1 MQPVEIRWLPG
12 RPVAHGVPT
21 SIQTVQEV
29 GARVSATDDD
39 VLAKAWAKA
48 LAQFPTS
55 TRALVKHV
63 TPSMVNESLVLIPVA
78 NDFARNRL
86 ETEQRTMIEDLLW
99 DTFSRQVQIAVTV
112 EPDQELDLLPPEPPA
127 VEEVP
132 VTGPTG
138 SPGEARTKPTADSGS
153 PLHPRYT
160 FDNFVVGESNRMAHA
175 AATRV
180 AEEPGT
186 NYNPLMIYGP
196 SGLGKTHLLHA
207 IGHFVREFQPDL
219 VVRYVSTEEM
229 TNEFIN
235 AIQQGTMAA
244 FRRAYRDVDVLLIDD
259 IQILE
264 GKDQTQEEFFHT
276 FNTLYNA
283 QKQIVMTSD
292 RAPKDLKTLDDRLR
306 SRFEWGLTTDMQLPS
321 VETRL
326 VILRRKVASDNL
338 QVPDDVLEFIAAT
351 INTNIRELEGA
362 LLNVSAHASLDGR
375 PVNMD
380 VARAVMADVISTTK
394 TTQVSPEQI
403 IAATAEYFG
412 ITVEELTGTSR
423 VKAIIIPRQIAMY
436 LCRQLTDR
444 SLPAI
449 SKPFNKDHTT
459 VMHNVDK
466 VAKLIAEDRS
476 VYSQVNELTN
486 RITTA

>member
-1 MQPVEIRWLPG
+1 
-12 RPVAHGVPT
+12 
-21 SIQTVQEV
+21 
-29 GARVSATDDD
+29 
-39 VLAKAWAKA
+39 
-48 LAQFPTS
+48 
-55 TRALVKHV
+55 
-63 TPSMVNESLVLIPVA
+63 
-78 NDFARNRL
+78 
-86 ETEQRTMIEDLLW
+86 
-99 DTFSRQVQIAVTV
+99 
-112 EPDQELDLLPPEPPA
+112 
-127 VEEVP
+127 
-132 VTGPTG
+132 
-138 SPGEARTKPTADSGS
+138 
-153 PLHPRYT
+153 
-160 FDNFVVGESNRMAHA
+160 
-175 AATRV
+175 
-180 AEEPGT
+180 
-186 NYNPLMIYGP
+186 MIYGP

-207 IGHFVREFQPDL
+207 IGHYVREFQKDL

-235 AIQQGTMAA
+235 AIQQGTMKA
-244 FRRAYRDVDVLLIDD
+244 FRRAYRAVDVLLIDD

-326 VILRRKVASDNL
+326 VILRRKAASDKL
-338 QVPDDVLEFIAAT
+338 QVPDDVMEFIAANIT
-351 INTNIRELEGA
+351 TNIRELEGA

-375 PVNMD
+375 PVDMEI
-380 VARAVMADVISTTK
+380 AQRVMADVITTSK
-394 TTQVSPEQI
+394 TTQISPELI
-403 IAATAEYFG
+403 IQTTADYFG
-412 ITVEELTGTSR
+412 ISVEELTGTSR
-423 VKAIIIPRQIAMY
+423 VKAIIVPRQIAMY

-466 VAKLIAEDRS
+466 IAKLIAEDRT
-476 VYSQVNELTN
+476 VYSQVNELTS
-486 RITTA
+486 RIKNQ